1 MAVKKL
7 FLVFLLC
14 SFSLVSAAQSIA
26 IMGALDQ
33 EIAILI
39 DSMGRNRK
47 VTKGGIDFYKGKL
60 KGKKVVILKA
70 GVGKVN
76 SAYSTAILTQN
87 FKLSS
92 LIFTGVAGGLD
103 PEAMPG
109 DLVIGEKLVQYDFG
123 KVDSLGFAVSPFR
136 KLAGGLHDELYV
148 ESDAR
153 LILIS
158 QDAAKRVEFLPI
170 ANRQPRV
177 FSGVIA
183 TGDIFVSSNEK
194 ANWLFTKFDAL
205 ATEME
210 GAAVAHICRTLE
222 IPFIVIRSCSDNAN
236 NNARL
241 NFNQFVGPA
250 SENSAR
256 LVLEI
261 LDGMESPLFP

>member
-1 MAVKKL
+1 MKK
-7 FLVFLLC
+7 FLLVLIFC
-14 SFSLVSAAQSIA
+14 SFSLPSAAQSIA

-33 EIAILI
+33 EIAILV
-39 DSMGRNRK
+39 DSMAKSRM
-47 VTKGGIDFYKGKL
+47 VTKGGIEFYKGVL

-76 SAYSTAILTQN
+76 AAYSTAILTQN
-87 FKLSS
+87 FKLSA

-103 PEAMPG
+103 PEALPG

-123 KVDSLGFAVSPFR
+123 KVDSLGFEVWPFR
-136 KLAGGLHDELYV
+136 KLSGGSHEDLYV
-148 ESDAR
+148 ISDAG
-153 LILIS
+153 LVEIS
-158 QDAAKRVEFLPI
+158 QKAAKHVEFLPI
-170 ANRQPRV
+170 VHRQPKV

-183 TGDIFVSSNEK
+183 TGDLFVSSNEK
-194 ANWLFTKFDAL
+194 AAWLYTEFDAL

-210 GAAVAHICRTLE
+210 GAAVAHICRTLD
-222 IPFIVIRSCSDNAN
+222 IPFVVIRSCSDNAN

-261 LDGMESPLFP
+261 LEGIE